1 MTMKTIQITDNDST
15 CVDAGWGL
23 DSTEVAAV
31 PDWVQ
36 GDKACFVS
44 RKHSSN
50 FVRVDELRLA
60 AFTDTNPEVAIAEA
74 LEAMK
79 EDGVEE
85 SNQEWWQDVD

>member
-1 MTMKTIQITDNDST
+1 MKTIPITDNDST

-23 DSTEVAAV
+23 DSTNEVAAV

-50 FVRVDELRLA
+50 FVRVGELRLA
-60 AFTDTNPEVAIAEA
+60 AFTDTDPQAAITEA
-74 LEAMK
+74 IEAMK
-79 EDGVEE
+79 EDGVSED
-85 SNQEWWQDVD
+85 NQEWWQDVD